1 MRAYLVIAVVTAG
14 LFAGAGAQA
23 AGTPTAATAPNT
35 SAATPRYTVEDTDI
49 GTLLDDPEAKAILA
63 KHLPDIVKSDQID
76 MARSMTLKVIQQY
89 SADQVTDAKLAAID
103 ADLAKLPPKK

>member
-1 MRAYLVIAVVTAG
+1 MRAYLVIVAVTAD

-23 AGTPTAATAPNT
+23 AGTPTTATAPNT
-35 SAATPRYTVEDTDI
+35 SLAAPRYTAKDRYV

-63 KHLPDIVKSDQID
+63 KHIPDIIRSEQID

-89 SADQVTDAKLAAID
+89 SADQITDAKLAAID
-103 ADLAKLPPKK
+103 ADLTKLPPKK

>member
-1 MRAYLVIAVVTAG
+1 MRAYLVIAVVSAG
-14 LFAGAGAQA
+14 LSAGAGAQA
-23 AGTPTAATAPNT
+23 AATAATAPNT
-35 SAATPRYTVEDTDI
+35 IAAAPRYTAEGTDI

-63 KHLPDIVKSDQID
+63 KYLPDIVNNDQID

-89 SADQVTDAKLAAID
+89 SADQITDAKLAAID